1 MNIEIIND
9 DYKNHLDLLNAD
21 DVVVIDPPFNVGYK
35 YKTYNDKM
43 NESDYYDMLYE
54 LLHGRK
60 CVVIHY
66 PEQLHKLSIRLGYAP
81 EKVITWVY
89 NSNTGKQHRDIA
101 FYKIKP
107 DLSLVKQEYKNPN
120 DKRIQ
125 KLILNGGGCSLYDWW
140 EINQVK
146 NVSHEKYNHPC
157 QMPIEVMNRIVK
169 ISNVKTRIV
178 DTFMGSGTT
187 GVACKMN
194 GIDFLGFEL
203 DKDYF
208 NICKDRL
215 NYIDKTGQMSIFTDF
230 ENV

>member
-1 MNIEIIND
+1 
-9 DYKNHLDLLNAD
+9 
-21 DVVVIDPPFNVGYK
+21 
-35 YKTYNDKM
+35 
-43 NESDYYDMLYE
+43 
-54 LLHGRK
+54 
-60 CVVIHY
+60 
-66 PEQLHKLSIRLGYAP
+66 
-81 EKVITWVY
+81 
-89 NSNTGKQHRDIA
+89 
-101 FYKIKP
+101 
-107 DLSLVKQEYKNPN
+107 
-120 DKRIQ
+120 
-125 KLILNGGGCSLYDWW
+125 
-140 EINQVK
+140 
-146 NVSHEKYNHPC
+146 
-157 QMPIEVMNRIVK
+157 MPIEVMNRIVK

>member
-1 MNIEIIND
+1 
-9 DYKNHLDLLNAD
+9 
-21 DVVVIDPPFNVGYK
+21 
-35 YKTYNDKM
+35 
-43 NESDYYDMLYE
+43 
-54 LLHGRK
+54 
-60 CVVIHY
+60 
-66 PEQLHKLSIRLGYAP
+66 
-81 EKVITWVY
+81 
-89 NSNTGKQHRDIA
+89 
-101 FYKIKP
+101 
-107 DLSLVKQEYKNPN
+107 
-120 DKRIQ
+120 
-125 KLILNGGGCSLYDWW
+125 
-140 EINQVK
+140 
-146 NVSHEKYNHPC
+146 
-157 QMPIEVMNRIVK
+157 MNRIVK